1 MGEPGTPVPDQQ
13 PGDSPHDEALA
24 EPVHSQPEAD
34 LGGDQQPDEKVAEPV
49 AEDQGRPPDQ
59 PERDRPAIETETR
72 SPGINAGTQGLESN
86 HDVSTDQPLTDLG
99 PVKGQSTE
107 APIAAVKNT
116 IDQSELDAL
125 AASAEGQAARDR
137 IRPAGAA
144 PGRGG
149 DGRPGEDAAQP
160 ALDLSPGIDAGAP
173 DHADDPIMRAMAA
186 IEAETA
192 AQGSVVATDG
202 ADQEGRTGPSVV
214 GATPVAVSA
223 EDAAQFAPP
232 ELSASQAP
240 EGTSIDMLDDVE
252 LEVKIELGR
261 TNMYIEDVLKLGP
274 GSVVELD
281 KLAGDPV
288 DIYVNERL
296 IARGEVLVLNDNFCV
311 RINSIHSPVPE
322 LDHG

>member
-1 MGEPGTPVPDQQ
+1 MSDEASHPQPGQESDLRGQPSEPGTPVPGQQ
-13 PGDSPHDEALA
+13 PGESHRDE
-24 EPVHSQPEAD
+24 D
-34 LGGDQQPDEKVAEPV
+34 VAEPV
-49 AEDQGRPPDQ
+49 PSQADADLNGDRHRDEDVAEPVPRDQGPPPVQ
-59 PERDRPAIETETR
+59 PEAPD
-72 SPGINAGTQGLESN
+72 SPTVATPDLQPGNDSL
-86 HDVSTDQPLTDLG
+86 TDQ
-99 PVKGQSTE
+99 SSE
-107 APIAAVKNT
+107 ASPAASKNT
-116 IDQSELDAL
+116 IDQAELDAL
-125 AASAEGQAARDR
+125 TASAKGQAALDR
-137 IRPAGAA
+137 TRSASARPG
-144 PGRGG
+144 PGG
-149 DGRPGEDAAQP
+149 DRHRGEDAARPVPRDAEP
-160 ALDLSPGIDAGAP
+160 AGDQ
-173 DHADDPIMRAMAA
+173 DHVDDPIMQAMAA
-186 IEAETA
+186 IEAEA
-192 AQGSVVATDG
+192 AAEGSAAAEDG

-223 EDAAQFAPP
+223 EDATEFAPP
-232 ELSASQAP
+232 ELSASRAP
-240 EGTSIDMLDDVE
+240 EGTNIDMLDDVE